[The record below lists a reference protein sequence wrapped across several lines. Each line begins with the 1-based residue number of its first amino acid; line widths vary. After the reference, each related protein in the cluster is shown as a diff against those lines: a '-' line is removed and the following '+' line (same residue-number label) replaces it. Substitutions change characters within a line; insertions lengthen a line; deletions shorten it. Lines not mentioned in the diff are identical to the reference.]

1 MGEGRKSLSAKTGE
15 QNWSRALPGYTTF
28 CLKYQSIPTAYFTAA
43 VSCHTPCD
51 SRRLTLGSHTLF
63 FA

>member
-1 MGEGRKSLSAKTGE
+1 MGEGRKSLSAKTRE

-28 CLKYQSIPTAYFTAA
+28 CLKYQSIPAANFTAA
-43 VSCHTPCD
+43 VFRHTPCD
-51 SRRLTLGSHTLF
+51 FRRLTPGSHTLF